1 MPSHAC
7 GGQRTTCKSCFLLC
21 GFQKTHVEHQT
32 KQAGGFTCWIIIS
45 LALKHFPITYT
56 WDRVWLSGNY
66 VTRLASN
73 SQKFPCLWL
82 SSCWLNGVCRTSGGS
97 SYFFL
102 YGWVGRAH
110 MYSGDKRSTSG
121 VEPRRHPPCFFET
134 LCLTDSEFTKYSEGP
149 PPVSTSP
156 ALRVHQGPL
165 VENKLLYNDKILIP
179 IVNTHHLKTIK
190 EMQDNLMNNMSLN
203 SQKLGWKSNL
213 NLIFFVLHFQKKKYS
228 FT

>member
-121 VEPRRHPPCFFET
+121 VEPRRHPPCFLRHCVSLIQRSPSILRAHHQCPHPQLWE
-134 LCLTDSEFTKYSEGP
+134 CTK
-149 PPVSTSP
+149 
-156 ALRVHQGPL
+156 ALWW
-165 VENKLLYNDKILIP
+165 
-179 IVNTHHLKTIK
+179 KTNFCI
-190 EMQDNLMNNMSLN
+190 MT
-203 SQKLGWKSNL
+203 KSS
-213 NLIFFVLHFQKKKYS
+213 YP
-228 FT
+228 